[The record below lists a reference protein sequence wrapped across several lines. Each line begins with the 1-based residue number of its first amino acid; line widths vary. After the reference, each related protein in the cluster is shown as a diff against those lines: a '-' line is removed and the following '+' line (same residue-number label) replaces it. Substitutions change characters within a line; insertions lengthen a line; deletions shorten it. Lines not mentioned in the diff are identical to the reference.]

1 MWSDRT
7 SFMIIDK
14 IIFINAHLNSKADKN
29 KQQVDIMKQAVS
41 QLKKKMKG
49 YEIVLG
55 GDLNSYVDPFSSEF
69 NFFPEKND
77 QMTTVKKRTFTQGQ
91 YHKADKIIR

>member
-1 MWSDRT
+1 
-7 SFMIIDK
+7 
-14 IIFINAHLNSKADKN
+14 
-29 KQQVDIMKQAVS
+29 
-41 QLKKKMKG
+41 MKG